1 MLLNPGTV
9 LRGRYEIVEKI
20 GSGGMAVVYRG
31 RDRELERYVTVKVL
45 REEYIG
51 DDEFIERFRSEA
63 RSAAKLSHPNIVRV
77 YDVGADD
84 DINFIVMEYIHG
96 DTLKKAIKEK
106 APFDSRSTI
115 NVAIQV
121 ASALS
126 QAHKGH
132 IVHRDIKPQNILVGT
147 DGVVKVTDFGIA
159 RAATATTMTTTAN
172 AAGSVHYFSPEQ
184 ARGGYVDE
192 KSDIYS
198 LGITMFEMITGRLPF
213 QGNNSVSIALKHINE
228 ELPDIRQYNPNC
240 SPSLEGIIHKATMKK
255 ADERYASIEQ
265 LLADLIRARA
275 ELTGVAIPPLM
286 EDGPQKKQAQWTE
299 VPEDSVMMRRG
310 SSTAQRMSNTGRR
323 NANRASGTDGNGG
336 AGTAAASAEVMAD
349 ANGTANSAS
358 GINNVSGTSS
368 ASGTGSAS
376 GADVTSGTGDAA
388 GTGGASSPNG
398 AGIRMSKRAEAAA
411 QLRAAQAAK
420 GKAEDGRAQAVRL
433 VEAVEQTK
441 PADQKELEYIRTH
454 KWQEQAEEP
463 RELDVPLVSFEKYGK
478 KLRLAKEDEY
488 EREYMEA
495 EPLRAS
501 KRPEKVRKNP
511 RLEEDYDSESD
522 RRAEKKVIIAAV
534 ITALVLIGVISLV
547 GMRALSGGWGFGGFA
562 ASDEEVEMPS
572 LLGKTLSAATKEA
585 EALGIELVEEGQEQ
599 SKYYDTGEICYQ
611 SAVEGTKVP
620 VNGKIGIKIST
631 GLTSE
636 KMPDMKELTEEE
648 ATEKIVNL
656 VGTNPSIEYEYD
668 EEIEVKKVIGQS
680 PAEGETIN
688 AKSRIVLTISKGKE
702 GGDVAVPNVVN
713 ATEEKARQD
722 LEAVGLVVGTVSHT
736 ESTTVEKGRVI
747 TQTISANQQVPS
759 GSVVNLVVSSGPPQ
773 TNEPEPPQQNP
784 QTPEPTTQTVPDN
797 SGSMTEGT
805 KYFTINAPAGGG
817 SHYVRVVKNDA
828 DGAFPVVDEYRD
840 TEDFPYSVAVTGRG
854 SGTVTCYVDSVEQ
867 WTQSVNFSE

>member
-31 RDRELERYVTVKVL
+31 KDRELDRYVTVKVL

-77 YDVGADD
+77 YDVGADG

-198 LGITMFEMITGRLPF
+198 LGITMFEMITGVLPF

-240 SPSLEGIIHKATMKK
+240 SVSLEGIIHKATMKK
-255 ADERYASIEQ
+255 ADERYASIEL

-275 ELTGVAIPPLM
+275 EVTGAAAPPSVG
-286 EDGPQKKQAQWTE
+286 ERVVQKKTEPQAE
-299 VPEDSVMMRRG
+299 AIRDS
-310 SSTAQRMSNTGRR
+310 A
-323 NANRASGTDGNGG
+323 
-336 AGTAAASAEVMAD
+336 
-349 ANGTANSAS
+349 
-358 GINNVSGTSS
+358 
-368 ASGTGSAS
+368 
-376 GADVTSGTGDAA
+376 AA
-388 GTGGASSPNG
+388 GTDSAAGTNG
-398 AGIRMSKRAEAAA
+398 AVGIRMSKRAEAAA
-411 QLRAAQAAK
+411 QLRAAQAEQEK
-420 GKAEDGRAQAVRL
+420 VNAERAQAVRL

-441 PADQKELEYIRTH
+441 PADQKELEYIRAH
-454 KWQEQAEEP
+454 KRQEPEEQP
-463 RELDVPLVSFEKYGK
+463 EIDVPLVSFEKYGK
-478 KLRLAKEDEY
+478 KLRLAKEDDY

-495 EPLRAS
+495 EPVRTS
-501 KRPEKVRKNP
+501 KRPEKARRNP
-511 RLEEDYDSESD
+511 RMEEDYDNESD
-522 RRAEKKVIIAAV
+522 RRTERKVIIAAV
-534 ITALVLIGVISLV
+534 ITALVLIGIISLV
-547 GMRALSGGWGFGGFA
+547 GMRALSGGLGFGGFA
-562 ASDEEVEMPS
+562 SEDKEIEMPS
-572 LLGKTLSAATKEA
+572 LLGKTFADATKEA
-585 EALGIELVEEGQEQ
+585 EALGLELVEEGQEY

-611 SAVEGTKVP
+611 SAEEGAKVP
-620 VNGKIGIKIST
+620 VNGKIGIKISM

-636 KMPDMKELTEEE
+636 KMPPVEGLTEEE
-648 ATEKIVNL
+648 ATDRIVSL
-656 VGTNPSIEYEYD
+656 VGTNPGVEYEYD
-668 EEIEVKKVIGQS
+668 DEIEVKKVIEQD
-680 PAEGETIN
+680 PAAGETIN
-688 AKSRIVLTISKGKE
+688 AKSRIILKVSKGKE
-702 GGDVAVPNVVN
+702 GGNVAVPNVVN

-722 LEAVGLVVGTVSHT
+722 LEAVGLVVGNVSHA
-736 ESTTVEKGRVI
+736 ESTTVEKGKVI
-747 TQTISANQQVPS
+747 TQTISANQEVPS
-759 GSVVNLVVSSGPPQ
+759 GSVVNLVVSSGAPQ
-773 TNEPEPPQQNP
+773 ADEPEPPQQ
-784 QTPEPTTQTVPDN
+784 TTQPPAQTEPGQSAN
-797 SGSMTEGT
+797 MTEGT
-805 KYFTINAPAGGG
+805 KYFTISAPAGGE
-817 SHYVRVVKNDA
+817 SHYVRVVKNDV
-828 DGAFPVVDEYRD
+828 DGIFPVVDEYRN

-854 SGTVTCYVDSVEQ
+854 SGTVTCYIDSVEQ
-867 WTQSVNFSE
+867 WTQNVNFSE